1 MENILS
7 VPEIVYNLPTNWTQW
22 MGAIGGAILVGL
34 TGILP
39 LWIVPAKVGK
49 DHASSGSSDNLK
61 YLLAF
66 AVGGLLGDVFLHL
79 LPETYQHM
87 MDSGNTDGASRIGTS
102 VLTGILTF
110 LVLEK
115 VLEISNPETNEELRE
130 KENKKIVG
138 YLNLLANCTDNL
150 LHGLAVGTSF
160 LSSFRLGLTTTA
172 AILLHEIPHEFGDFA
187 ILLKS
192 GFDRW
197 EAAKAQMSTALVGL
211 LGALLALLCES
222 SHDLEA
228 LLMYILPF
236 TAGGF
241 LNIALVSVVPELM
254 EETRPGPALAQLCC
268 VVGGIVA
275 MSLLTMI

>member
-1 MENILS
+1 MENN
-7 VPEIVYNLPTNWTQW
+7 EENGHT
-22 MGAIGGAILVGL
+22 
-34 TGILP
+34 
-39 LWIVPAKVGK
+39 
-49 DHASSGSSDNLK
+49 
-61 YLLAF
+61 
-66 AVGGLLGDVFLHL
+66 
-79 LPETYQHM
+79 
-87 MDSGNTDGASRIGTS
+87 RIGTA

-160 LSSFRLGLTTTA
+160 LSSLRLGVTTTA

-197 EAAKAQMSTALVGL
+197 EAAKAQISTALVGL
-211 LGALLALLCES
+211 LGALIALAFES
-222 SHDLEA
+222 SSNLETI
-228 LLMYILPF
+228 LMYILPF

-254 EETRPGPALAQLCC
+254 EEKRPWPAFCQFLCLLA
-268 VVGGIVA
+268 GISA
-275 MSLLTMI
+275 MSLLTMM